1 MSSNLILIKTICL
14 QYEVEVSFIESLSE
28 YGLVQIQNFE
38 DEIYLEENTLGNF
51 EKIIRLHH
59 ELNIN
64 PEGIDV
70 ILNLM
75 EKIDH
80 LNLELTQLKKRIY
93 LLEE

>member
-1 MSSNLILIKTICL
+1 M
-14 QYEVEVSFIESLSE
+14 QYEVEVSFIESLDE

-38 DEIYLEENTLGNF
+38 DEIYLDEDTLGNL

-80 LNLELTQLKKRIY
+80 LNHELAQLKKRIY

>member
-1 MSSNLILIKTICL
+1 MSSNLILIKNICL